1 MYRVAVPAQFFLAL
15 LCALFGSSGLE
26 FALAP
31 VLVAVYA
38 TQGQTPQ
45 CLGLIGVTALAGLAA
60 AGFPGA
66 IYFGCVSSIGIALG
80 RGIASGRGYGTLL
93 VMATAMGFAFIG
105 LLAVASWSQWQQ
117 MGQAQYDQVLAVF
130 DALNAAP
137 GDARQEMER
146 VLHFFLVEH
155 LTDLLLGTLF
165 VAVLFATS
173 VCVSLT
179 SVVLRRIYR
188 LPGPFGAFREIRP
201 PDALVWTVIALALVY
216 LAYRQWPAPAL
227 LAIVGNAGVALAAI
241 YALNGFAI
249 TVYAANL
256 FPRFFAVILVVAAVM
271 VLIYAPFFVLIGFF
285 DTWGDFRNRMR
296 TAKAAVKPPEE

>member
-1 MYRVAVPAQFFLAL
+1 
-15 LCALFGSSGLE
+15 
-26 FALAP
+26 
-31 VLVAVYA
+31 
-38 TQGQTPQ
+38 
-45 CLGLIGVTALAGLAA
+45 
-60 AGFPGA
+60 
-66 IYFGCVSSIGIALG
+66 
-80 RGIASGRGYGTLL
+80 
-93 VMATAMGFAFIG
+93 
-105 LLAVASWSQWQQ
+105 
-117 MGQAQYDQVLAVF
+117 
-130 DALNAAP
+130 
-137 GDARQEMER
+137 
-146 VLHFFLVEH
+146 
-155 LTDLLLGTLF
+155 GTLF

-173 VCVSLT
+173 ICVSLT

-201 PDALVWTVIALALVY
+201 PDALVWTVIALALAY